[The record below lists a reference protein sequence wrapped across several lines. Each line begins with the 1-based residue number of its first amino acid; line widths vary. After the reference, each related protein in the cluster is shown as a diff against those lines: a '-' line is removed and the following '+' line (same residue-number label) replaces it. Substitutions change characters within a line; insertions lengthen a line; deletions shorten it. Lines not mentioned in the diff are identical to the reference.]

1 MHQTWIR
8 KILARCSQ
16 LSVLRVRAVP
26 FGIFAIL
33 SVTGCAHLPSAT
45 GGVPLRVMTYN
56 IRSGNGDLTRTADA
70 IRASAPDL
78 VALQEVDVH
87 WAQRSGFADQASE
100 LGDRLHMQVRFARIY
115 SLPATDSAQ
124 PSREFGVALLSRYP
138 IRTWR
143 NDTLTRLS
151 TQEKAPVPQPMPG
164 LLEAEVDVHGTTVR
178 VFNTHLDYR
187 SDPRVRQQQ
196 VTEMLAYI
204 GEPSVPTLVFG
215 DMNAK
220 QDAPELQLLLRRLHD
235 TWPASA
241 GPGLTYPAEAPAER
255 IDYVLILQR
264 DLADDNFQSRQ
275 HLRGSDGDARFG
287 DGDGRIGWAA
297 Q

>member
-1 MHQTWIR
+1 
-8 KILARCSQ
+8 
-16 LSVLRVRAVP
+16 
-26 FGIFAIL
+26 
-33 SVTGCAHLPSAT
+33 
-45 GGVPLRVMTYN
+45 MTYN
-56 IRSGNGDLTRTADA
+56 IRSGNGDLAHTADA

-87 WAQRSGFADQASE
+87 WAERSGFADQASE
-100 LGDRLHMQVRFARIY
+100 LGNRLHMQVRFARIY
-115 SLPATDSAQ
+115 SLPATDQAQ
-124 PSREFGVALLSRYP
+124 PPREFGVALLSRYP

-151 TQEKAPVPQPMPG
+151 TQEKEPVPTPMPG
-164 LLEAEVDVHGTTVR
+164 LLEATVDVHGTSVR

-196 VTEMLAYI
+196 VTEMLAHI

-220 QDAPELQLLLRRLHD
+220 PDAPELQPLFRRLHD

-241 GPGLTYPAEAPAER
+241 GAGLTYPAEVPAER
-255 IDYVLILQR
+255 IDYVLV
-264 DLADDNFQSRQ
+264 SRQ
-275 HLRGSDGDARFG
+275 VRVRSASVPVTEASDHRPVVVDLVVDRGGM
-287 DGDGRIGWAA
+287 
-297 Q
+297 